1 MAEPRP
7 APRPDYRITR
17 TYALHDDAWH
27 IELHHRDAGFLV
39 TAAIPDEDPAREPSF
54 HLFAPDG
61 HDVPYEVML
70 WFMAEAADEV
80 RVLRAWTELPPA
92 AVDTVVALREV
103 VHHGWDDADG
113 PALLALLSGVLPADQ
128 AAAVVREV
136 LSAGPDALAGP
147 PPAQAAV
154 AALRERMKEAGWR
167 SGTTDG

>member
-17 TYALHDDAWH
+17 TYVLSDGAWR
-27 IELHHRDAGFLV
+27 IELDHRDARCLV
-39 TAAIPDEDPAREPSF
+39 TAVVPDEDPAREPSF

-61 HDVPYEVML
+61 HDVPYDVML

-80 RVLRAWTELPPA
+80 RVLRAWKELPPG

-103 VHHGWDDADG
+103 VHDGWDDADN

-128 AAAVVREV
+128 TAAVVREV
-136 LSAGPDALAGP
+136 LSADPDALSGP
-147 PPAQAAV
+147 PPAPAAV
-154 AALRERMKEAGWR
+154 AAPRERMKEAGWR